1 MDPLFIHNI
10 DPILYRFG
18 PFAIG
23 YYGLLFGSA
32 VVMTLFFL
40 RYLFRARNYNVD
52 LARDYLIYA
61 LVGLLIGARIVE
73 IAFYNPGF
81 YFSHPIEIVKIWKG
95 GIASHGG
102 TVGAIVGTFLFVRRN
117 DLTFYQ
123 VTDLL
128 VIPASLGTL
137 FIRLGN
143 FLNSEIVGRVTDVPW
158 AVVFKRY
165 YNTFQTPAE
174 QMLPRHP
181 TQLYEMVNG
190 LIVFGILF
198 FLFKKKGDE
207 LPDGVLF
214 YTFFVAYFSL
224 RFIVEF
230 FKEYQTLSQS
240 QSFLTMGQ
248 YLSIPFILIGV
259 FMLIRRSRTSASQ

>member
-1 MDPLFIHNI
+1 VEPFFIHNI
-10 DPILYRFG
+10 DPILFRFG

-32 VVMTLFFL
+32 VVMTLYFL
-40 RYLFRARNYNVD
+40 RYLFRIRNYDVD

-61 LVGLLIGARIVE
+61 LVGLLIGARLIEIV
-73 IAFYNPGF
+73 FYDPGF
-81 YFSHPIEIVKIWKG
+81 YLSNPLEILKIWKG

-102 TVGAIVGTFLFVRRN
+102 TLGAIAGTILFARRN

-123 VTDLL
+123 LTDLL
-128 VIPASLGTL
+128 VIPVSLGTS

-143 FLNSEIVGRVTDVPW
+143 FMNSEIVGRVTEVPW

-165 YNTFQTPAE
+165 HNNFQPPAE
-174 QMLPRHP
+174 HLLPRHP
-181 TQLYEMVNG
+181 TQIYELING

-198 FLFKKKGDE
+198 LLFKKKGDE
-207 LPDGVLF
+207 LADGVLF
-214 YTFFVAYFSL
+214 YTFLVSYFIL

-230 FKEYQTLSQS
+230 FKEYQTLAQT

-248 YLSIPFILIGV
+248 YLSIPFIIVGV
-259 FMLIRRSRTSASQ
+259 FILIKKSTT